1 MTAEVEV
8 AETTKGKKQ
17 ADVEQPRPLVSVAA
31 MVRGDEL
38 GIHNALI
45 GGIAADKVA
54 VERGFVRGA
63 LALRELQVRQAGAG
77 TILSGGSTSIR
88 QGGAQAVI
96 SAGSVSMEQAGSGI
110 TLARRIELSKGGTV
124 VFGIAPSMQVNEGA
138 RVIFG
143 TRASLALLALAGAVI
158 GAAVIATRARD
169 SGR

>member
-1 MTAEVEV
+1 MTAEVDV
-8 AETTKGKKQ
+8 AEKTTPTKP
-17 ADVEQPRPLVSVAA
+17 ADDEQPRPFITAAA
-31 MVRGDEL
+31 MVRADEL

-77 TILSGGSTSIR
+77 TILSGGSTSIK

-96 SAGSVSMEQAGSGI
+96 SAGSVHFEQAGSGI
-110 TLARRIELSKGGTV
+110 TLARKIEVGSGSMV
-124 VFGIAPSMQVNEGA
+124 VFGIAPGMEVQDGG

-143 TRASLALLALAGAVI
+143 ARASLALLALAGAVI
-158 GAAVIATRARD
+158 GAAVIATRGN